1 MTDQEPI
8 AGLLD
13 DDDEEPGTP
22 APRWMKVVLTGLPF
36 VLLVGLL
43 FLEKCRTGG

>member
-8 AGLLD
+8 AGPPD
-13 DDDEEPGTP
+13 DNDEEPGTP
-22 APRWMKVVLTGLPF
+22 APLWTKVVLTGLPF

-43 FLEKCRTGG
+43 FLETCRTGS